1 MGGWLIRLLCLI
13 AALGALALPV
23 MAQDA
28 DAPVMLVADTIR
40 IEGKTRLIAEGNVEA
55 LQGERRLKAARVV
68 YDRSTGQLTL
78 DGPLTLTE
86 GDRVIVLA
94 DGGQLDSGLQDGLL
108 RGARMIFD
116 RQVQLAASRI
126 DRVGGRYTQLYQVAA
141 TSCRV
146 CDEDSAPIWQI
157 RAQRVIH
164 DQAEQQLYFENATL
178 RVMDVPILWLPRLR
192 LPDPT
197 LTRASGFLIPE
208 LRQKS
213 DLGLGIKVPYFL
225 RLGDHRDL
233 TLTPYVSSQTKTLE
247 WRYRQAFWNGTMML
261 GGAISRD
268 DLLPGDTRM
277 WLNGAGQFDLR
288 GGWRLDFDIEAV
300 SDKAYVV
307 DYDYSA
313 KDRLDSE
320 LALSRTSRDRFT
332 RVSLT
337 TYQTLRAGEDNSTMP
352 TIIGDVF
359 EQQRFFPRGLGGEIR
374 VTAIAHSHY
383 RYSNAD
389 VAGRDIARTTL
400 AAQWLRSAVFGPGV
414 VAQGDIGVALDGF
427 AVAQDTTT
435 VPRDTAVTPHATVTL
450 RWPLQKTT
458 ARATHVIEP
467 LMMLGWVGGSTAS
480 VPNEE
485 STQVEFDEGNLLS
498 LSRFPAADRREH
510 GRALAYGMAWTR
522 IGVDGWRSALTLGQV
537 LRDDGLADFTRSSGL
552 AGTSSSVLLAGQFQH
567 AKGFELQM
575 RGLIDPAD
583 GATKAEARLAW
594 LRQDYG
600 LGASYVWLGQ
610 DLAEARPDEVSEWS
624 LDGYR
629 RLGRHWTATTNWRY
643 DIASDQTAEAG
654 VGLQF
659 RNECIEVNLTVAR
672 RYTASTIVAP
682 STDFGF
688 TVALGGFGVR
698 SSDASYTRTCRG

>member
-1 MGGWLIRLLCLI
+1 MRVLRLI
-13 AALGALALPV
+13 AALLALAVPV
-23 MAQDA
+23 AAQDA
-28 DAPVMLVADTIR
+28 ELPVMLVADSIR
-40 IEGKTRLIAEGNVEA
+40 IEGRSVLVAEGNVEA
-55 LQGERRLKAARVV
+55 MQGNRILKAARVV
-68 YDRSTGQLTL
+68 YDRDSGRLTL

-94 DGGQLDSGLQDGLL
+94 DGGQLDRGLQDGLL
-108 RGARMIFD
+108 TGARMIFD
-116 RQVQLAASRI
+116 RKVQLAAQRL

-146 CDEDSAPIWQI
+146 CADDRAPIWQI
-157 RAQRVIH
+157 RARRVIH
-164 DQAEQQLYFENATL
+164 DQAEQQMYFEHATL
-178 RVMDVPILWLPRLR
+178 RLMDVPVLWLPRLR

-233 TLTPYVSSQTKTLE
+233 TLTPYLSPNTRTLE
-247 WRYRQAFWNGTMML
+247 LRYRQSFHNGAVTVT
-261 GGAISRD
+261 GALSRD
-268 DLLPGDTRM
+268 DLMPGETRT
-277 WLNGAGQFDLR
+277 WLQGAGRFDLR

-307 DYDYSA
+307 DYGYSP

-320 LALSRTSRDRFT
+320 LALSRMTRDTFT
-332 RVSLT
+332 RASVT
-337 TYQTLRAGEDNSTMP
+337 AFQTLRAGESNATLP
-352 TIIGDVF
+352 TVIGEALQ
-359 EQQRFFPRGLGGEIR
+359 EQRLFPRALGGEFR
-374 VTAIAHSHY
+374 MAVMAHSHL
-383 RYSNAD
+383 RYSGLDILGRD
-389 VAGRDIARTTL
+389 VARATL
-400 AAQWLRSAVFGPGV
+400 EAQWLRTAVLGPGL
-414 VAQGDIGVALDGF
+414 VATADIGLAVDGF
-427 AVAQDTTT
+427 AVDQDSTARA
-435 VPRDTAVTPHATVTL
+435 RDLAVTPHAAVTL
-450 RWPLQKTT
+450 RWPFQKTT

-467 LMMLGWVGGSTAS
+467 VMMLGWVGGQTAQ

-485 STQVEFDEGNLLS
+485 STRVEFDEGNLLS

-510 GRALAYGMAWTR
+510 GRALAYGVNWTR
-522 IGVDGWRSALTLGQV
+522 QGDDGWRSALTLGQV
-537 LRDDGLADFTRSSGL
+537 LRDVGVADFTRTSGL
-552 AGTSSSVLLAGQFQH
+552 AGTASAVLLAGQMQH
-567 AKGFELQM
+567 AEGFGFQL
-575 RGLIDPAD
+575 RSLVDP
-583 GATKAEARLAW
+583 GAGGTKAEARLAW
-594 LRQDYG
+594 QRPAYG
-600 LGASYVWLGQ
+600 IAATYVWLGS
-610 DLAEARPDEVSEWS
+610 DAIEARPGEVSEWA

-643 DIASDQTAEAG
+643 DVATDQTAEAG
-654 VGLQF
+654 LGLQF

-698 SSDASYTRTCRG
+698 TGDASYTRACRM